1 MMRQW
6 NMLSQQPC
14 GNPALEIIRDEHEAL
29 ASVLRALGDTAE
41 SSRRTGVPPD
51 FEFLRAML
59 FYMDEMP
66 ARRHHAAEE
75 QLLFPTIRERCPPL
89 RPVLDRLEA
98 EHARSESTVQSLERA
113 LTAWQVMGNERRESF
128 ELLLRAYVAGYL
140 GHMEVEENY
149 VLPVA
154 QEYLSEADW
163 SHLHSALARQSGPA
177 VATAAGHQ
185 ALLRRILDH
194 DPSAPGKT
202 LNFPP

>member
-1 MMRQW
+1 MVRQW

-14 GNPALEIIRDEHEAL
+14 SSPALKIIQDDHKAL
-29 ASVLRALGDTAE
+29 ASVLRALGDSVE

-89 RPVLDRLEA
+89 GPVLDRLEA
-98 EHARSESTVQSLERA
+98 EHSRSESTVQSLERA
-113 LTAWQVMGNERRESF
+113 LTAWEVMGNERRESF
-128 ELLLRAYVAGYL
+128 ELLLRVYVAGYL

-154 QEYLSEADW
+154 QEYLSDADW
-163 SHLHSALARQSGPA
+163 SHLHSALAHQCETLEA
-177 VATAAGHQ
+177 VTGAGHQ
-185 ALLRRILDH
+185 ALLRRILDRN
-194 DPSAPGKT
+194 PSAPGQT
-202 LNFPP
+202 